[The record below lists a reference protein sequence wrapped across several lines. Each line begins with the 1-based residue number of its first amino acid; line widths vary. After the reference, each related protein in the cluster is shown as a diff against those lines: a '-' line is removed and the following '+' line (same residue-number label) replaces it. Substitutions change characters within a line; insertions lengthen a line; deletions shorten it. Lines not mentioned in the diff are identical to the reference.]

1 MQREEIKAL
10 IQSHYNMINRLEKL
24 FDKEPSVLKTY
35 GYRVEYILNIVNEVF
50 QTNCTEN
57 TRRKRVVY
65 ARHIAIYF
73 IRKYTLLSLGEIANC
88 LGLTNHST
96 AVHSIKTAMNLMETD
111 ADYCSKC
118 QLVEEKLKASNN
130 ILEEN

>member
-24 FDKEPSVLKTY
+24 LDKEPSVLKTY
-35 GYRVEYILNIVNEVF
+35 GYTVEFILNTVNEVF

-73 IRKYTLLSLGEIANC
+73 IRKYTLLSLSEIANSV
-88 LGLTNHST
+88 GLTDHST

-111 ADYCSKC
+111 AEYFSKC
-118 QLVEEKLKASNN
+118 QLVEEKLKASSNN
-130 ILEEN
+130 LEEK

>member
-24 FDKEPSVLKTY
+24 LDKEPNVLKTY
-35 GYRVEYILNIVNEVF
+35 GYNVNFILNTVNEVF

-73 IRKYTLLSLGEIANC
+73 IRKYTLLSLGDIANSV
-88 LGLTNHST
+88 GLTDHST
-96 AVHSIKTAMNLMETD
+96 AVHSIKTAINLMETD
-111 ADYCSKC
+111 ADYFEKC
-118 QLVEEKLKASNN
+118 QLVEEKLKASNTN
-130 ILEEN
+130 LEEK